1 MSEKNIKTKKIIT
14 DQLFIMAGSFILA
27 VGINVFLASNKI
39 SAGGVTTIGT
49 VLLHLFGVR
58 LSVTNLIANCLLF
71 FFGYKSLGRYAVIE
85 TISGI
90 IYLSL
95 SLEITGLIPVFE
107 GDLIIASVS
116 GGALMG
122 LGTGLV
128 VRQGASTGGS
138 DFAGLMLKKVLP
150 HVSLATLIMVID
162 CVIVAISGV
171 VFRSFD
177 VTFYSFLALSVSSF
191 ITDKILIFGDKAK
204 MIKIFTRKSD
214 EIAKYIMETFGR
226 GVTGVHCKGMYT
238 GDEVLTLLCVVKPRE
253 LPRYVSAVKKIDPNA
268 FIVIGEATEVLGEGF
283 KEDG

>member
-27 VGINVFLASNKI
+27 VGINVFLASNKV
-39 SAGGVTTIGT
+39 SAGGVTTVGT

-177 VTFYSFLALSVSSF
+177 VTFYSFLALSVSSL

-226 GVTGVHCKGMYT
+226 GVTGVHCTGMYT

-253 LPRYVSAVKKIDPNA
+253 LPRYVSAVKKIDPTA